1 MSSLFSAL
9 NVAVL
14 GLQAQSASIGNIS
27 DNLANSET
35 TGYKSIGTSFES
47 LVTQSDASN
56 NNPGGVSATPKYQND
71 VQGTIATTS
80 TVSNMAISGAGFFAV
95 ETASQTATGS
105 TELTGDVYY
114 TRQGDF
120 TMDKDGYLVNGSGFY
135 LLGYTIDSATGL
147 VNSSSADAIQI
158 SSLLDNPVD
167 TSSVTYAANLPAGA
181 TAGAYTSTASTIQ
194 VYDALGNTHEMSLT
208 WEKTGTNAW
217 TVNVT
222 VEDGLGSGTNYTA
235 SVDVTFNGTT
245 NIGTIASLA
254 TGAGYTV
261 NASPDAGI
269 NFDLTFPGAGTQT
282 IDLSFGTLNAASG
295 VTQYASTGSSDTV
308 SVASFQ
314 QNGLS
319 AGSYSSISIN
329 DSGVVSINYT
339 NGSTRQIFQI
349 PIVRFNSPNNLQ
361 RVSGGAYQ
369 ATLASGVANFY
380 LAGLNGAGKVNS
392 SSLEASNVDIATEFT
407 TLIQSQQIYS
417 ANAKVVTTVNQML
430 NTIEQAVQ

>member
-1 MSSLFSAL
+1 
-9 NVAVL
+9 
-14 GLQAQSASIGNIS
+14 
-27 DNLANSET
+27 
-35 TGYKSIGTSFES
+35 
-47 LVTQSDASN
+47 
-56 NNPGGVSATPKYQND
+56 
-71 VQGTIATTS
+71 
-80 TVSNMAISGAGFFAV
+80 
-95 ETASQTATGS
+95 
-105 TELTGDVYY
+105 
-114 TRQGDF
+114 
-120 TMDKDGYLVNGSGFY
+120 MDKDGYMVNGSGFY
-135 LLGYTIDSATGL
+135 LLGYSIDSATGL
-147 VNSSSADAIQI
+147 TNSSSADAIQI
-158 SSLLDNPVD
+158 SSLLDNPVE
-167 TSSVTYAANLPAGA
+167 TTSVTYAANLPAGA

-194 VYDALGNTHEMSLT
+194 VYDALGNTHQMSLT
-208 WEKTGTNAW
+208 WNKTGTNAW
-217 TVNVT
+217 TCSVT
-222 VEDGLGSGTNYTA
+222 VEDGLGAGTNYTA
-235 SVDVTFNGTT
+235 SVDVTFNSAT

-261 NASPDAGI
+261 DASPAAGI
-269 NFDLTFPGAGTQT
+269 NFSLTFPGAGSQT

-295 VTQYASTGSSDTV
+295 VTQYASTGSSNTV

-329 DSGVVSINYT
+329 SSGVVSINYT

-380 LAGLNGAGKVNS
+380 LAGLNGAGTVNS